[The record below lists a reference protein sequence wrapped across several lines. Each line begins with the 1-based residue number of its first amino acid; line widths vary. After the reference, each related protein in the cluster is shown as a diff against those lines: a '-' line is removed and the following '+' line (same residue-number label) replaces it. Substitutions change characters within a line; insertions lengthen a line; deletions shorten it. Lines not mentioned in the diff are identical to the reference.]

1 MLYICYSFIV
11 IVIFYSLYAQ
21 VPRKLFVRL
30 LCEININNMNIIK
43 IMNCV
48 PPKIKPYC
56 LNV

>member
-1 MLYICYSFIV
+1 MLFFHCYCYLLFTVRTS
-11 IVIFYSLYAQ
+11 SSE
-21 VPRKLFVRL
+21 LFVRL

>member
-1 MLYICYSFIV
+1 MYTDLGRPGDTFAV
-11 IVIFYSLYAQ
+11 AGD
-21 VPRKLFVRL
+21 RFVRL